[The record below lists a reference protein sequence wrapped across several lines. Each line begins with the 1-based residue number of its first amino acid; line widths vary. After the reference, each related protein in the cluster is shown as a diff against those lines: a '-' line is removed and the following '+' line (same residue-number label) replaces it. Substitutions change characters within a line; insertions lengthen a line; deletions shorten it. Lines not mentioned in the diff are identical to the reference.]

1 MKFAHAMSIYGIAF
15 GVVFG
20 TVSSP
25 VFAQATPVRSS
36 IESSSYIYLSVVDE
50 SDESDVIDDQLNTLD
65 LLGTTTATTAIN
77 SSQGSYSSVVHTA
90 AEFVDAN
97 HGEFESSMSYEGM
110 MGSGD
115 IQAQRFGHS
124 LHGIF
129 EYDFMIPADGVLN
142 VLGLLSNQGPSPI
155 QFNCVLEVFAE
166 SSPGNGFTGAF
177 YSQIFT
183 DSNLDTEPI
192 EVSLPLTSSS
202 GSYRVRMR
210 LSHSGLGSL
219 DRTPLAGS
227 LTASWSIDSNNPC
240 PADLNGDGAL
250 NFFDV
255 SDFLSAFGMMDSA
268 ADFNGDGA
276 LNFFDVSAFLE
287 AFGDGCP

>member
-1 MKFAHAMSIYGIAF
+1 MKFTHTIGIV
-15 GVVFG
+15 GVVIG
-20 TVSSP
+20 IGSAQSI
-25 VFAQATPVRSS
+25 AQAIPVRSS
-36 IESSSYIYLSVVDE
+36 IESSSFIYLSVVDE
-50 SDESDVIDDQLNTLD
+50 SDESDVIDEQFDTLNP
-65 LLGTTTATTAIN
+65 LGTTTATTAIN

-90 AEFVDAN
+90 AEFTDAN

-110 MGSGD
+110 MGIGD

-142 VLGLLSNQGPSPI
+142 VSGILSNQGPSPI

-166 SSPGNGFTGAF
+166 FSPGSGFTGAF

-183 DSNLDTEPI
+183 DSNFDTEPI
-192 EVSLPLTSSS
+192 EASIPLISSS

-219 DRTPLAGS
+219 DRTPLTGS
-227 LTASWSIDSNNPC
+227 LTTSWSIDSNNPC
-240 PADLNGDGAL
+240 PADLTGDG
-250 NFFDV
+250 V
-255 SDFLSAFGMMDSA
+255 
-268 ADFNGDGA
+268 
-276 LNFFDVSAFLE
+276 LNFFDVSAFLSAYTANDPVADFTDDGVWNFFDVS
-287 AFGDGCP
+287 AFLSAFADGCP